1 MIRAT
6 GRGTLRV
13 VTGVR
18 PKRSKRRLLGALIL
32 SLAAVGLAPAA
43 ASAAW
48 TAPLTLSAAGQPAVK
63 SAVGVDPAG
72 NTTFIWLRSDGI
84 NFRAQVR
91 RRSAAGAL
99 TPVHTLP
106 GVALDDG
113 FGEAFAPRIAV
124 DSDGDAVFVWTDF
137 DGANSRIRAS
147 SLSAGGVFGPAR
159 YLSLPGEDASEPQV
173 AVDLDGDAVFTWVR
187 SDNGVNRTQSR
198 AMTAAGA
205 LGPVQ
210 NLSPAGVATECPQVA
225 VDSDGDS
232 VISWTAEQGTPIR
245 PFTIQARARNGA
257 GGLSAV
263 QTISLP
269 LTDLSCSDVGV
280 DSGGDAIFTWSRL
293 QDGDFRAE
301 SRSRSAAG
309 TLGSRQILS
318 RPGDDGFF
326 PQVGVDVDG
335 DAVFVWTRVAGG
347 FVAAAQGRA
356 RSAAGVLSP
365 IQTIRTGEVI
375 GSQVAVDSD
384 GDAVFTWRRNDGSN
398 SLAEARTRSATTGAL
413 GPLAPLSAP
422 GASASAPRLDVSTT
436 GAAAAS
442 WDRSDGT
449 NTRVQAA
456 FGP

>member
-1 MIRAT
+1 MGSTSGPRSGGAA
-6 GRGTLRV
+6 RRV
-13 VTGVR
+13 
-18 PKRSKRRLLGALIL
+18 PS
-32 SLAAVGLAPAA
+32 S
-43 ASAAW
+43 
-48 TAPLTLSAAGQPAVK
+48 
-63 SAVGVDPAG
+63 
-72 NTTFIWLRSDGI
+72 
-84 NFRAQVR
+84 
-91 RRSAAGAL
+91 
-99 TPVHTLP
+99 PVHTLP

-113 FGEAFAPRIAV
+113 FGEAFAPQIAV

-137 DGANSRIRAS
+137 DGANPRIRAS

-187 SDNGVNRTQSR
+187 FDNGVNRTQSR

-232 VISWTAEQGTPIR
+232 MISWTAEQGTPIR

-309 TLGSRQILS
+309 TLGSRQ
-318 RPGDDGFF
+318 
-326 PQVGVDVDG
+326 
-335 DAVFVWTRVAGG
+335 T
-347 FVAAAQGRA
+347 
-356 RSAAGVLSP
+356 LSP
-365 IQTIRTGEVI
+365 PG
-375 GSQVAVDSD
+375 G
-384 GDAVFTWRRNDGSN
+384 RR
-398 SLAEARTRSATTGAL
+398 LL
-413 GPLAPLSAP
+413 PP
-422 GASASAPRLDVSTT
+422 GRRRCRRRRGVRLDSRRGWVR
-436 GAAAAS
+436 G
-442 WDRSDGT
+442 R
-449 NTRVQAA
+449 
-456 FGP
+456 GPGSGPVGCRCAELDPDDSHR